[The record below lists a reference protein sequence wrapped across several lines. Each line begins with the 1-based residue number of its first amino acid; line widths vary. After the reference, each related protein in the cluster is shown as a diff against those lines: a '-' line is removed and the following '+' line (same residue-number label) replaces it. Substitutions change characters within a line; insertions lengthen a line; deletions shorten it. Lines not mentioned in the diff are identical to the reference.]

1 MENPDGTVR
10 LATEEEIDYYDKT
23 QQVCIL
29 SEITLRKIDIFC

>member
-10 LATEEEIDYYDKT
+10 LATQEEIDLYDKT

-29 SEITLRKIDIFC
+29 I